1 MSARTWWIWATRCR
15 LGHNW
20 VRSHGALQQCLQCYK
35 VRTRYFTRK
44 EQDQSRKDLR
54 EFFQVHGR
62 PHDQR
67 MKDDHEGFDQ

>member
-15 LGHNW
+15 LGHDW
-20 VRSHGALQQCLQCYK
+20 VNTYVNIEQCMRCYK
-35 VRTRYFTRK
+35 VRKYHLYRI
-44 EQDQSRKDLR
+44 
-54 EFFQVHGR
+54 HGR